1 MSLILGRL
9 DKNGIEDF
17 RYTVEKAIETTELWK
32 EKFSG
37 LNSEEIKPEDIASL
51 TERINITPHDLY
63 KIDEVWPHY
72 IKEGRVFYTVMRTS
86 GTTGRP
92 KRIPYTK
99 DDRFRTGRQIEP
111 WVREYMDKGD
121 RIASFFPPLPSSSGM
136 FAFGGFEALNAK
148 VAYYQVPIQY
158 LMDRNLLLKEL
169 RDIKPTALFCLTAT
183 AYNLGL
189 ILPEDIKKDIQ
200 TIVVGGET
208 LTKELAMAT
217 LELFENAVII
227 DNFGSTEDAITSYRV
242 ITKKK
247 MSEFHFTESIVVLKD
262 NGDNYSEYKR
272 VYITKVMRDGE
283 LTGLPLFNYDIGDLA
298 RVVDG
303 KVKNIIRI
311 KDVVSLAGAKL
322 HIDQIM
328 EIVYDHPDLL
338 DFVIIYHPLSP
349 ENPKPKAIIRV
360 AYSGN
365 KPAGIEDEV
374 RELIYE
380 ANNPVRYEVEESKQA
395 GLIIEA
401 VPLVKLREGLP
412 KKPGKTKRIY
422 IVGKDL

>member
-9 DKNGIEDF
+9 DKNGVEDF
-17 RYTVEKAIETTELWK
+17 RYTVEKAIETTELWR

-37 LNSEEIKPEDIASL
+37 LKPEEIKPEDIASL

-63 KIDEVWPHY
+63 KIDEVWPRY

-136 FAFGGFEALNAK
+136 FAFGGFEALDAK

-169 RDIKPTALFCLTAT
+169 RDIRPTALFCLTAT

-272 VYITKVMRDGE
+272 MYITKVMRDGE

-349 ENPKPKAIIRV
+349 ENPKPKAIIRI

-412 KKPGKTKRIY
+412 RKPGKTKRIY
-422 IVGKDL
+422 IAGKDL

>member
-63 KIDEVWPHY
+63 KIDEVWPRY

>member
-1 MSLILGRL
+1 MILGRL
-9 DKNGIEDF
+9 DKNGVEDF
-17 RYTVEKAIETTELWK
+17 RYTVEKAIETTELWR

-37 LNSEEIKPEDIASL
+37 LKPEEIKPEDIASL

-63 KIDEVWPHY
+63 KIDEVWPRY

-136 FAFGGFEALNAK
+136 FAFGGFEALDAK

-169 RDIKPTALFCLTAT
+169 RDIRPTALFCLTAT

-272 VYITKVMRDGE
+272 MYITKVMRDGE

-349 ENPKPKAIIRV
+349 ENPKPKAIIRI

-412 KKPGKTKRIY
+412 RKPGKTKRIY
-422 IVGKDL
+422 IAGKDL

>member
-32 EKFSG
+32 EKFSE
-37 LNSEEIKPEDIASL
+37 LNSEEIKLEDIASL

-63 KIDEVWPHY
+63 KIDEVWPRY

>member
-32 EKFSG
+32 EKFSE
-37 LNSEEIKPEDIASL
+37 LNSEEIKLEDIASL

-63 KIDEVWPHY
+63 KIDEVWPRY

-422 IVGKDL
+422 NSG